1 MIRVT
6 KLILPAFISCCLA
19 ATLPANDA
27 LAQERLVFK
36 VAAENTQYTQQ
47 HTIEVGDVP
56 GHHVRLFEIRRI
68 YPSNAPVINGMKLVE
83 SWSRG
88 ISDYTNNNGEA
99 TVYGVYVLENGDKFF
114 TRATLVA
121 LQSPEATN
129 LTATAVGPIM
139 GGTGKLA
146 KINGMA
152 RILTTADPKMGMN
165 ETQVD
170 LQYWLPQ

>member
-1 MIRVT
+1 MTLIT
-6 KLILPAFISCCLA
+6 KLILAAFISSCLA

-47 HTIEVGDVP
+47 YTIEVGDVP
-56 GHHVRLFEIRRI
+56 GHQVRLFEIRRI
-68 YPSNAPVINGMKLVE
+68 YPRNAPVINGMKLVE

-129 LTATAVGPIM
+129 LTATAAGPIT

-146 KINGMA
+146 RINCMA
-152 RILTTADPKMGMN
+152 RILTSADPNMGMN